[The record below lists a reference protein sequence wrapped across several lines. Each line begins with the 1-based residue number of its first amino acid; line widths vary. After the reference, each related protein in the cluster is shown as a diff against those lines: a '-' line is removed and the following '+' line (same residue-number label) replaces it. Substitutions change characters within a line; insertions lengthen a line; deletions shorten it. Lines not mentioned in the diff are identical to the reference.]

1 MKRKKVEEK
10 ENIVFK
16 NNIVKITKEN
26 DDQLCFEIVNYI
38 TYDISEAVSL
48 LIKYDLSDKIWDI
61 DIKVNINDIVP
72 EKTLYWLSGGEKEWT
87 TKEHYIKDW
96 SDCYLDFQEQFGF
109 IIMNILRKSRKLR
122 DIKQGFNKNLNL
134 PIIYDFAISRN
145 LVK

>member
-1 MKRKKVEEK
+1 MRKKRIEEK
-10 ENIVFK
+10 ENIIFK

-26 DDQLCFEIVNYI
+26 DEQLCFEIVNYI

-61 DIKVNINDIVP
+61 DIKVNINDILP

-134 PIIYDFAISRN
+134 PIIYDFAISKN

>member
-1 MKRKKVEEK
+1 MRKKRIEEK
-10 ENIVFK
+10 ENIIFK

-26 DDQLCFEIVNYI
+26 DEQLCFEIVNYI

-61 DIKVNINDIVP
+61 DIKVNINDILP

-122 DIKQGFNKNLNL
+122 DIKKGFNKNLNL
-134 PIIYDFAISRN
+134 PIIYDFAISKN

>member
-1 MKRKKVEEK
+1 MKIKKVEEK

-61 DIKVNINDIVP
+61 DIKININDIVP